1 MPSSR
6 QQTLAAPAVPTMPEP
21 PLVYSDKTMRSGNG
35 LLRTFMLR
43 LTGALQALFGPNGG
57 QYIDCPNGL
66 FFNTAD
72 QTFAV
77 INTAYPV
84 VFNATYLSNAVQLQS
99 GSTSRIEAL
108 VGGVYNFQYSGQ
120 VLSSSSNPKEMAIWI
135 RRDGTDINYSTRV
148 FTDSTNNHRNTTSWS
163 FNIDLQAGQYIEIV
177 AAVTSPDLWL
187 DAAAAASPVPAVPSS
202 VMTVNYI
209 SPLPDTLPTPP

>member
-84 VFNATYLSNAVQLQS
+84 VFNATYLSNAVQLQP
-99 GSTSRIEAL
+99 GSTSRVEAL
-108 VGGVYNFQYSGQ
+108 VGGIYNFQYSGQ
-120 VLSSSSNPKEMAIWI
+120 VLSSSGSAKELAIWI
-135 RRDGTDINYSTRV
+135 RRDGTDIGYSTRV
-148 FTDSTNNHRNTTSWS
+148 FTDSVNNHRNTTSWN

-177 AAVTSPDLWL
+177 AAVTSTDLWL
-187 DAAAAASPVPAVPSS
+187 DAAAAASPVPTVPSS
-202 VMTVNYI
+202 VMSVNFI
-209 SPLPDTLPTPP
+209 SPLPAVLPTPP

>member
-1 MPSSR
+1 MPSSK

-43 LTGALQALFGPNGG
+43 LTGALQSLFGPNGG

-84 VFNATYLSNAVQLQS
+84 VFSATYLSNAVQLQS

-108 VGGVYNFQYSGQ
+108 VGGIYNFQYSGQ
-120 VLSSSSNPKEMAIWI
+120 VLSSSGSAKELAIWI
-135 RRDGTDINYSTRV
+135 RRDGTDIGYSTRV
-148 FTDSTNNHRNTTSWS
+148 FTDSVNNHRNTTSWN

-177 AAVTSPDLWL
+177 AAVTSTDLWL
-187 DAAAAASPVPAVPSS
+187 DAAAAASPAPAVPSS
-202 VMTVNYI
+202 VMSVNFI
-209 SPLPDTLPTPP
+209 SPLPAVLPTPP

>member
-1 MPSSR
+1 
-6 QQTLAAPAVPTMPEP
+6 MPEP

-43 LTGALQALFGPNGG
+43 LTGALQSLFGPNGG

-99 GSTSRIEAL
+99 GSTSRVEAL

-120 VLSSSSNPKEMAIWI
+120 VLSSSGSAKELAIWI
-135 RRDGTDINYSTRV
+135 RRDGTDIGYSTRV
-148 FTDSTNNHRNTTSWS
+148 FTDSVNNHRNTTSWN
-163 FNIDLQAGQYIEIV
+163 FNIDLQAGQYIEII
-177 AAVTSPDLWL
+177 AAVTSTDLWL
-187 DAAAAASPVPAVPSS
+187 DAAAAASPAPAVPSS
-202 VMTVNYI
+202 VMSVNFI
-209 SPLPDTLPTPP
+209 SPLPAVLPTPP

>member
-1 MPSSR
+1 
-6 QQTLAAPAVPTMPEP
+6 MPEP

-43 LTGALQALFGPNGG
+43 LTGALQSLFGPNGG

-84 VFNATYLSNAVQLQS
+84 VFSATYLSNAVQLQS

-120 VLSSSSNPKEMAIWI
+120 VLSSSGSAKELAIWI
-135 RRDGTDINYSTRV
+135 RRDGTDIGYSTRV
-148 FTDSTNNHRNTTSWS
+148 FTDSDNNHRNTTSWN

-177 AAVTSPDLWL
+177 AAVTSTDLWL
-187 DAAAAASPVPAVPSS
+187 DAAAAASPAPAVPSS
-202 VMTVNYI
+202 VMSVNFV
-209 SPLPDTLPTPP
+209 SPMPAVLPTPP

>member
-1 MPSSR
+1 
-6 QQTLAAPAVPTMPEP
+6 MPEP

-84 VFNATYLSNAVQLQS
+84 VFSATYLSNAVQLQS

-108 VGGVYNFQYSGQ
+108 VGGIYNFQYSGQ
-120 VLSSSSNPKEMAIWI
+120 VLSSSSNAKEMAIWI
-135 RRDGTDINYSTRV
+135 RRDGTDIGYSARV
-148 FTDSTNNHRNTTSWS
+148 FTDSINGHRNTTSWN

-177 AAVTSPDLWL
+177 AAVTSTDLWL
-187 DAAAAASPVPAVPSS
+187 DAQVAASPKTAVPSS
-202 VMTVNYI
+202 VMSVNFI
-209 SPLPDTLPTPP
+209 SPLPAVLPTPP

>member
-1 MPSSR
+1 MPSSK

-43 LTGALQALFGPNGG
+43 LTGALQSLFGPNGG

-84 VFNATYLSNAVQLQS
+84 VFSATYLSNAVQLQS
-99 GSTSRIEAL
+99 GSTSRVEAL
-108 VGGVYNFQYSGQ
+108 VGGIYNFQYSGQ
-120 VLSSSSNPKEMAIWI
+120 VLSSSGSAKELAIWI
-135 RRDGTDINYSTRV
+135 RRDGTDIGYSTRV
-148 FTDSTNNHRNTTSWS
+148 FTDSVNNHRNTTSWN

-177 AAVTSPDLWL
+177 AAVTSTDLWL
-187 DAAAAASPVPAVPSS
+187 DAAAAASPAPAVPSS
-202 VMTVNYI
+202 VMSVNFV
-209 SPLPDTLPTPP
+209 SPLPAVLPTPP

>member
-6 QQTLAAPAVPTMPEP
+6 QQTLAAPPVPTLPDPEA
-21 PLVYSDKTMRSGNG
+21 VYSDRNVRSSNG
-35 LLRTFMLR
+35 LVRTFMLR
-43 LTGALQALFGPNGG
+43 LTGALQSLFGPNGG

-99 GSTSRIEAL
+99 GSTSRVEAL
-108 VGGVYNFQYSGQ
+108 VSGIYNFQYSGQ
-120 VLSSSSNPKEMAIWI
+120 VLSSSGSAKELAIWI
-135 RRDGTDINYSTRV
+135 RRDGTDIGYSTRV
-148 FTDSTNNHRNTTSWS
+148 FTDSDNNHRNTTSWN

-177 AAVTSPDLWL
+177 AAVTSTDLWL
-187 DAAAAASPVPAVPSS
+187 DAAAAASPAPAVPSS
-202 VMTVNYI
+202 VMSVNFI
-209 SPLPDTLPTPP
+209 SPLPAVLPTPP

>member
-1 MPSSR
+1 MVTRIRPVAQPRLPS
-6 QQTLAAPAVPTMPEP
+6 APSTYGMQYQEQ
-21 PLVYSDKTMRSGNG
+21 YSNV
-35 LLRTFMLR
+35 LR
-43 LTGALQALFGPNGG
+43 LFFEQLINSVSALIGRNGG
-57 QYIDCPNGL
+57 QYVECPNGL

-120 VLSSSSNPKEMAIWI
+120 VLSSSGSAKELAIWI
-135 RRDGTDINYSTRV
+135 RRDGTDIGYSTRV
-148 FTDSTNNHRNTTSWS
+148 FTDSDNNHRNTTSWN
-163 FNIDLQAGQYIEIV
+163 FNIDLQAGQYIEII
-177 AAVTSPDLWL
+177 AAVTSTDLWL

-202 VMTVNYI
+202 VMSVNFI
-209 SPLPDTLPTPP
+209 SPLPAVLPTPP

>member
-1 MPSSR
+1 MQDGLRIPSPPRLPTANEVYTR
-6 QQTLAAPAVPTMPEP
+6 QDQELFNNA
-21 PLVYSDKTMRSGNG
+21 
-35 LLRTFMLR
+35 LR
-43 LTGALQALFGPNGG
+43 LYFNQMSNGVQSIAGINGG
-57 QYIDCPNGL
+57 RYVDCPNGL

-108 VGGVYNFQYSGQ
+108 VGGIYNFQYSGQ
-120 VLSSSSNPKEMAIWI
+120 VLSSSSSAKELAIWI
-135 RRDGTDINYSTRV
+135 RRDGTDIGYSTRV
-148 FTDSTNNHRNTTSWS
+148 FTDSDNNHRNTTSWN
-163 FNIDLQAGQYIEIV
+163 FNIDLQAGQYIEII
-177 AAVTSPDLWL
+177 AAVTSTNLWL
-187 DAAAAASPVPAVPSS
+187 DAQVAASPVPAVPSS

>member
-1 MPSSR
+1 MPSSK

-43 LTGALQALFGPNGG
+43 LTGALQSLFGPNGG

-120 VLSSSSNPKEMAIWI
+120 VLSSSGSAKELAIWI
-135 RRDGTDINYSTRV
+135 RRDGTDIGYSTRV
-148 FTDSTNNHRNTTSWS
+148 FTDSDNNHRNTTSWN

-177 AAVTSPDLWL
+177 AAVTSTDLWL
-187 DAAAAASPVPAVPSS
+187 DAAAAASPAPAVPSS
-202 VMTVNYI
+202 VMSVNFI
-209 SPLPDTLPTPP
+209 SPLPAVLPTPP

>member
-43 LTGALQALFGPNGG
+43 LTGALQSLFGPNGG

-84 VFNATYLSNAVQLQS
+84 VFSATYLSNAVQLQS
-99 GSTSRIEAL
+99 GSTSRVEAL
-108 VGGVYNFQYSGQ
+108 VGGIYNFQYSGQ
-120 VLSSSSNPKEMAIWI
+120 VLSSSGSAKELAIWI
-135 RRDGTDINYSTRV
+135 RRDGTDIGYSTRV
-148 FTDSTNNHRNTTSWS
+148 FTDSVNNHRNTTSWN

-177 AAVTSPDLWL
+177 AAVTSTDLWL
-187 DAAAAASPVPAVPSS
+187 DAAAAASPAPAVPSS
-202 VMTVNYI
+202 VMSVNFI
-209 SPLPDTLPTPP
+209 SPLPAVLPTPP

>member
-43 LTGALQALFGPNGG
+43 LTGALQSLFGPNGG

-99 GSTSRIEAL
+99 GSTSRVEAL
-108 VGGVYNFQYSGQ
+108 VSGIYNFQYSGQ
-120 VLSSSSNPKEMAIWI
+120 VLSSSGSAKELAIWI
-135 RRDGTDINYSTRV
+135 RRDGTDIGYSTRV
-148 FTDSTNNHRNTTSWS
+148 FTDSDNNHRNTTSWN
-163 FNIDLQAGQYIEIV
+163 FNIDLQAGQYIEII
-177 AAVTSPDLWL
+177 AAVTSTDLWL
-187 DAAAAASPVPAVPSS
+187 DAQVAASPKTGVPWS
-202 VMTVNYI
+202 VLTVNYI
-209 SPLPDTLPTPP
+209 SLLPDTLPTPP

>member
-1 MPSSR
+1 
-6 QQTLAAPAVPTMPEP
+6 MPEP

-43 LTGALQALFGPNGG
+43 LTGALQSLFGPNGG

-108 VGGVYNFQYSGQ
+108 VGGIYNFQYSGQ
-120 VLSSSSNPKEMAIWI
+120 VLSSSSNAKEMAIWI
-135 RRDGTDINYSTRV
+135 RRDGTDIGYSTRV
-148 FTDSTNNHRNTTSWS
+148 FTDSINGHRNTTSWS
-163 FNIDLQAGQYIEIV
+163 FNIDLQAGQYIEII
-177 AAVTSPDLWL
+177 AAVTSTDLWL
-187 DAAAAASPVPAVPSS
+187 DAQVAAPPKPGVPSS
-202 VMTVNYI
+202 VLSVNFI
-209 SPLPDTLPTPP
+209 APLPAVLPTPP

>member
-1 MPSSR
+1 
-6 QQTLAAPAVPTMPEP
+6 MPEP

-43 LTGALQALFGPNGG
+43 LTGALQSLFGPNGG

-108 VGGVYNFQYSGQ
+108 VGGIYNFQYSGQ
-120 VLSSSSNPKEMAIWI
+120 VLSSSSNAKEMAIWI
-135 RRDGTDINYSTRV
+135 RRDGTDIGYSTRV
-148 FTDSTNNHRNTTSWS
+148 FTDSINGHRNTTSWS
-163 FNIDLQAGQYIEIV
+163 FNIDLQAGQYIEII
-177 AAVTSPDLWL
+177 AAVTSTDLWL
-187 DAAAAASPVPAVPSS
+187 DAAAAASPAPAVPSS
-202 VMTVNYI
+202 VMSVNFI
-209 SPLPDTLPTPP
+209 SPLPAVLPTPP

>member
-43 LTGALQALFGPNGG
+43 LTGALQSLFGPNGG

-99 GSTSRIEAL
+99 GSTSRVEAL
-108 VGGVYNFQYSGQ
+108 VGGIYNFQYSGQ
-120 VLSSSSNPKEMAIWI
+120 VLSSSSNAKEMAIWI

-148 FTDSTNNHRNTTSWS
+148 FTDSTNNHRNTTSWN

-177 AAVTSPDLWL
+177 AAVTSTDLWL
-187 DAAAAASPVPAVPSS
+187 DAAAAASPAPAVPSS
-202 VMTVNYI
+202 VMSVNFI
-209 SPLPDTLPTPP
+209 SPLPAVLPTPP

>member
-1 MPSSR
+1 
-6 QQTLAAPAVPTMPEP
+6 MPEP

-43 LTGALQALFGPNGG
+43 LTGALQSLFGPNGG

-84 VFNATYLSNAVQLQS
+84 VFSATYLSNAVQLQS

-120 VLSSSSNPKEMAIWI
+120 VLSSSGSAKELAIWI
-135 RRDGTDINYSTRV
+135 RRDGTDIGYSTRV
-148 FTDSTNNHRNTTSWS
+148 FTDSDNNHRNTTSWN

-177 AAVTSPDLWL
+177 AAVTSTDLWL
-187 DAAAAASPVPAVPSS
+187 DAAAAASPAPAVPSS
-202 VMTVNYI
+202 VMSVNFI
-209 SPLPDTLPTPP
+209 SPLPAVLPTPP

>member
-1 MPSSR
+1 
-6 QQTLAAPAVPTMPEP
+6 MPEP

-84 VFNATYLSNAVQLQS
+84 VFSATYLSNAVQLQS
-99 GSTSRIEAL
+99 GSTSRVEAL
-108 VGGVYNFQYSGQ
+108 VGGIYNFQYSGQ
-120 VLSSSSNPKEMAIWI
+120 VLSSSGSAKELAIWI
-135 RRDGTDINYSTRV
+135 RRDGTDIGYSTRV
-148 FTDSTNNHRNTTSWS
+148 FTDSDNNHRNTTSWN

-177 AAVTSPDLWL
+177 AAVTSTDLWL
-187 DAAAAASPVPAVPSS
+187 DAAAAASPAPAVPSS
-202 VMTVNYI
+202 VMSVNFI
-209 SPLPDTLPTPP
+209 SPLPAVLPTPP